1 VSLTSFLPNIVDLSR
16 EDFLNH
22 LALDIEVEH
31 LVAAPR
37 RYAGQVIPVNFDA
50 EGEVLAK
57 EVVGYEEWR
66 SIPMGDVRL
75 EVGLLSAYDG
85 VVGPVYAEIVFLG
98 KKQNAEGVYL
108 AVAKG
113 LHSLPKDRRY
123 PALPSDEIAL
133 SMVVDEMENPTL
145 HAMTR
150 GVSAQVVSHFFAKMN
165 DAEALAEPADVVR
178 YTDLMETPNRYR
190 GEKVKFTGTLIFK
203 KRNRMTSLGLP
214 PGMDVVE
221 EGYLL
226 NSDRVLFLFRT
237 PKIPR
242 EIKVNDI
249 VSLEGYFLQ
258 RINFLNRMNRATWA
272 PLILAS
278 ELKRV
283 EEPSY
288 GMTETESVGVTGLL
302 SVLGVVGLWLLVR
315 KKAPVG
321 AKRLKNNK
329 MTPRKKEE

>member
-1 VSLTSFLPNIVDLSR
+1 
-16 EDFLNH
+16 
-22 LALDIEVEH
+22 
-31 LVAAPR
+31 
-37 RYAGQVIPVNFDA
+37 
-50 EGEVLAK
+50 
-57 EVVGYEEWR
+57 
-66 SIPMGDVRL
+66 
-75 EVGLLSAYDG
+75 
-85 VVGPVYAEIVFLG
+85 
-98 KKQNAEGVYL
+98 
-108 AVAKG
+108 
-113 LHSLPKDRRY
+113 
-123 PALPSDEIAL
+123 
-133 SMVVDEMENPTL
+133 
-145 HAMTR
+145 
-150 GVSAQVVSHFFAKMN
+150 
-165 DAEALAEPADVVR
+165 
-178 YTDLMETPNRYR
+178 
-190 GEKVKFTGTLIFK
+190 
-203 KRNRMTSLGLP
+203 
-214 PGMDVVE
+214 MDVVE